1 MDIAERYVRLAHGIH
16 AHHDGFIDSYI
27 GPPDWSEPVSL
38 DLKALE
44 DQCSQ
49 LEAELAALE
58 TGLLEVGSR
67 RAFLTAQVRAMRTIL
82 RLKLGENLSFTDE
95 TLGLYDIEP
104 ERTPEA
110 VFEAGLETLEGLLPG
125 VGPIMDRWQTLRD
138 RVLVPPEKLPNV
150 LEVLN
155 TEFRARTKRLFPL
168 PDIECIELALVNN
181 KPWGGYNW
189 YLGEARSLVEINT
202 DLPSYLYT
210 LPDLIAHEG
219 YPGHHTERV
228 FKDRLFR
235 EQGHAEYSLQLLNAP
250 EAVLAEGIATN
261 ALEVIGTPEEMPELL
276 HGLAR
281 DAGLNVSLEELE
293 VIMRVH
299 NAMAALDDVGC
310 NATMKFYQDGASE
323 HDVLE
328 YLSHYGLQ
336 TPERAR
342 KRLEF
347 IRHARG
353 YMFTYSVGYRLVNQ
367 ARQKNA
373 NMFYRLL
380 SEPFTPRKLRDL
392 A

>member
-16 AHHDGFIDSYI
+16 AHHEGFIDSYI
-27 GPPDWSEPVSL
+27 GPPAWSEPGSL
-38 DLKALE
+38 ELNALE

-49 LEAELAALE
+49 LETEVTVLE
-58 TGLLEVGSR
+58 DASR

-82 RLKLGENLSFTDE
+82 QLKRGEGLSFTEE
-95 TLGLYDIEP
+95 TRGLYDIEP

-110 VFEAGLETLEGLLPG
+110 VFEAGLETLDGLLPG

-138 RVLVPPEKLPNV
+138 RVLVPPEKLPIV

-155 TEFRARTKRLFPL
+155 TEFRARTKHLFPL
-168 PDIECIELALVNN
+168 PEDESIDLALVNN

-189 YLGEARSLVEINT
+189 YLGEAKSLVEINT
-202 DLPSYLYT
+202 DLPSYIYT

-276 HGLAR
+276 YRLAR
-281 DAGLNVSLEELE
+281 DAGLSVSLEELR
-293 VIMRVH
+293 VIMQVH

-310 NATMKFYQDGASE
+310 NATLRFYQDGASE
-323 HDVLE
+323 NEILE
-328 YLSHYGLQ
+328 YLGHYGLQ

-342 KRLEF
+342 KGLEF

-353 YMFTYSVGYRLVNQ
+353 YIFTYSVGYRLVNQ
-367 ARQKNA
+367 ARQKDE

-380 SEPFTPRKLRDL
+380 SEPFTPGQLRDL
-392 A
+392 G

>member
-16 AHHDGFIDSYI
+16 AHFDGFIDSYI
-27 GPPDWSEPVSL
+27 GPSAWSEPGSL
-38 DLKALE
+38 DLNALE

-49 LEAELAALE
+49 LEAEVAALE
-58 TGLLEVGSR
+58 DVSR
-67 RAFLTAQVRAMRTIL
+67 RTFLTVQVRAMRTIL
-82 RLKLGENLSFTDE
+82 RLKGNENLSFTEE
-95 TLGLYDIEP
+95 TRGLYDIEP
-104 ERTPEA
+104 ERIPEA

-125 VGPIMDRWQTLRD
+125 AGPIMDRWQALRD
-138 RVLVPPEKLPNV
+138 RVLVPPEKLSIV

-168 PDIECIELALVNN
+168 PEVESIELALVND

-189 YLGEARSLVEINT
+189 YLGEARSRVEINT
-202 DLPSYLYT
+202 DLPSYIYT

-235 EQGHAEYSLQLLNAP
+235 EQGYAEYSLQLLHAP

-276 HGLAR
+276 HGLAQ
-281 DAGLNVSLEELE
+281 DAGLSVSLEELE

-310 NATMKFYQDGASE
+310 NATLMLYQNGVSE
-323 HDVLE
+323 NEILE
-328 YLSHYGLQ
+328 YLGHYGLK
-336 TPERAR
+336 TPDRAR
-342 KRLEF
+342 KNLEF
-347 IRHARG
+347 IHHARG
-353 YMFTYSVGYRLVNQ
+353 YIFTYSVGYRLVNR
-367 ARQKNA
+367 ARQQNA

-380 SEPFTPRKLRDL
+380 SEPFTPGQLRDL
-392 A
+392 G

>member
-16 AHHDGFIDSYI
+16 AHFDGFIDSYI
-27 GPPDWSEPVSL
+27 GPPAWSEPGSL
-38 DLKALE
+38 ELNALE

-49 LEAELAALE
+49 LETELAALE
-58 TGLLEVGSR
+58 DASR
-67 RAFLTAQVRAMRTIL
+67 RAFLTAQVRAMRMIL
-82 RLKLGENLSFTDE
+82 RLKLGENLSFTEE

-110 VFEAGLETLEGLLPG
+110 VFEAGLEALEALLPG

-138 RVLVPPEKLPNV
+138 RVLVPPEKLPMV

-155 TEFRARTKRLFPL
+155 TDFRARTKRLFPL
-168 PDIECIELALVNN
+168 PDDESIELALVNN

-189 YLGEARSLVEINT
+189 YLGEAKSLVEINT

-219 YPGHHTERV
+219 YPGHHSERV

-276 HGLAR
+276 HRLAR

-293 VIMRVH
+293 VIMQVH

-310 NATMKFYQDGASE
+310 NATLKFYQDGTGE
-323 HDVLE
+323 NEILE
-328 YLSHYGLQ
+328 YLGHYGLQ

-342 KRLEF
+342 KGLEF

-353 YMFTYSVGYRLVNQ
+353 YIFTYSVGYRLVNR
-367 ARQKNA
+367 ARQKDA
-373 NMFYRLL
+373 KMFYRLL
-380 SEPFTPRKLRDL
+380 SEPFTPGQLRDL
-392 A
+392 G

>member
-16 AHHDGFIDSYI
+16 AHFDGFIDSYI
-27 GPPDWSEPVSL
+27 GPPAWSEPDSL
-38 DLKALE
+38 ELNALE

-49 LEAELAALE
+49 LEAEVSALE
-58 TGLLEVGSR
+58 DASR

-82 RLKLGENLSFTDE
+82 RLKRGENLSFTEE
-95 TLGLYDIEP
+95 TQGLYDIEP
-104 ERTPEA
+104 ERTPES

-125 VGPIMDRWQTLRD
+125 AGSVMDRWQALRD
-138 RVLVPPEKLPNV
+138 RVLVPPEKLSNV

-168 PDIECIELALVNN
+168 PDDESIELALVNN

-189 YLGEARSLVEINT
+189 YLGQAKSLVEINT

-228 FKDRLFR
+228 FKDRLFQ
-235 EQGHAEYSLQLLNAP
+235 QGHAEYSLQLLNAP

-261 ALEVIGTPEEMPELL
+261 ALEVISTPEEMPELL
-276 HGLAR
+276 HRLAQG
-281 DAGLNVSLEELE
+281 AGLNVSLEELL
-293 VIMRVH
+293 VITQVR

-310 NATMKFYQDGASE
+310 NATLKFYQDGVSE
-323 HDVLE
+323 NDVLE
-328 YLSHYGLQ
+328 YLGHYGLQ

-342 KRLEF
+342 KGLEF

-353 YMFTYSVGYRLVNQ
+353 YIFTYSVGYRLVNQ
-367 ARQKNA
+367 ARQKDA
-373 NMFYRLL
+373 NMFHRLL
-380 SEPFTPRKLRDL
+380 SEPFTPGQLRDL
-392 A
+392 T

>member
-1 MDIAERYVRLAHGIH
+1 MDLAERYVRLAHGIH
-16 AHHDGFIDSYI
+16 AHFDGFIDSYI
-27 GPPDWSEPVSL
+27 GPSAWSEPGSL
-38 DLKALE
+38 DLNALE

-49 LEAELAALE
+49 LETEVTALE
-58 TGLLEVGSR
+58 DASR

-82 RLKLGENLSFTDE
+82 RLKRGENLSFTEE
-95 TLGLYDIEP
+95 TRGLYDIEP

-125 VGPIMDRWQTLRD
+125 VGPIMDRWQALRD
-138 RVLVPPEKLPNV
+138 RVLVPPEKLSNV

-155 TEFRARTKRLFPL
+155 TDFRARTKRLYPL
-168 PDIECIELALVNN
+168 PEIESIELALVNN

-189 YLGEARSLVEINT
+189 YLGQARSRVEINT

-276 HGLAR
+276 HRLAR
-281 DAGLNVSLEELE
+281 GAGLSVSLEELE
-293 VIMRVH
+293 VIMQVH
-299 NAMAALDDVGC
+299 NAMAAFDDVGC
-310 NATMKFYQDGASE
+310 NATLRFYQDGASE
-323 HDVLE
+323 NDVLE
-328 YLSHYGLQ
+328 YLGHYGLK
-336 TPERAR
+336 TPDRAR
-342 KRLEF
+342 KNLEF

-353 YMFTYSVGYRLVNQ
+353 YIFTYSVGYKLVNR
-367 ARQKNA
+367 ARQQNA

-380 SEPFTPRKLRDL
+380 SEPFTPGQLRDL
-392 A
+392 G

>member
-1 MDIAERYVRLAHGIH
+1 MDLAERYVRLAHGIH
-16 AHHDGFIDSYI
+16 AHFDGFIDSYI
-27 GPPDWSEPVSL
+27 GPLDWSEPGSL
-38 DLKALE
+38 DLNALE

-49 LEAELAALE
+49 LETEVAALE
-58 TGLLEVGSR
+58 AASR

-82 RLKLGENLSFTDE
+82 RLKRGENLSFTEE
-95 TLGLYDIEP
+95 TRGLYDIEP

-125 VGPIMDRWQTLRD
+125 VGPIMDRWQALRD

-155 TEFRARTKRLFPL
+155 TDFRARTKRLYPL
-168 PDIECIELALVNN
+168 PEIESIELALVNN

-189 YLGEARSLVEINT
+189 YLGQARSRVEINT

-228 FKDRLFR
+228 FKDRLFQ
-235 EQGHAEYSLQLLNAP
+235 QGHAEYSLQLLNAP

-261 ALEVIGTPEEMPELL
+261 ALEVIAAPEEMPELL
-276 HGLAR
+276 YGLAR
-281 DAGLNVSLEELE
+281 GAGLNVSLEELLAITQ
-293 VIMRVH
+293 VY

-310 NATMKFYQDGASE
+310 NATLRFYQDGASE
-323 HDVLE
+323 NEVLE
-328 YLSHYGLQ
+328 YLGHYGLQ

-342 KRLEF
+342 KGLEF

-353 YMFTYSVGYRLVNQ
+353 YIFTYSVGYRLVNQ
-367 ARQKNA
+367 ARQQDA

-380 SEPFTPRKLRDL
+380 SEPFTPGQLRDL
-392 A
+392 G